1 LINSIFPDTL
11 VHITQN
17 IDYAKCPSPHPT
29 TGCGTDRTAFFV
41 IQELLGAPDLGRFYT
56 DLLINSPTTVTAAR
70 ERQGFSKSTAYKYAN
85 ILAELGVAEELD
97 EYKHGSSLWRADPV
111 SGDWTDETT
120 LELGPAIIAVYGAT
134 SVDDDLELFIDRHGK
149 AALAPAVMATITYLR
164 GETTRRGIA
173 EQLGIPAVEAIAV
186 TQAIERI
193 IAVVK
198 DYDPTLNDST
208 FEVAVHDRAIEQGP
222 YQRADE

>member
-1 LINSIFPDTL
+1 MSNAPTPIQPPDAG
-11 VHITQN
+11 H
-17 IDYAKCPSPHPT
+17 
-29 TGCGTDRTAFFV
+29 TARRFFV
-41 IQELLGAPDLGRFYT
+41 IQELLGTPDLARFYT

-85 ILAELGVAEELD
+85 TLAELGVAAELD
-97 EYKHGSSLWRADPV
+97 EYEDGSSLWRADPV

-120 LELGPAIIAVYGAT
+120 LTLGPAMIAVYGAT
-134 SVDDDLELFIDRHGK
+134 SVDDDLGLFVNRHGK
-149 AALAPAVMATITYLR
+149 AALAPAIMATLTYLH
-164 GETTRRGIA
+164 GETTRRGVA
-173 EQLGIPAVEAIAV
+173 DELDIPAVEAIAV

-198 DYDPTLNDST
+198 DHDPGLSDSA
-208 FEVAVHDRAIEQGP
+208 FEVEVHDRAIEQAP